1 MGRLLQRWSGKF
13 VPYSPARA
21 AGATNAVWLP
31 NRANQ
36 EAELKVLPKKTRR
49 EAGLYPLSYQSLS
62 SGRAPAHRP
71 SQTCSS
77 GRLAQCVLLAIVEGE
92 AGETARSDEGAAIA
106 AGIGEEVLDLDAPV
120 RGEGVFDAGTG
131 GIPEA
136 RVVALLAVK
145 KVGTPPMVP
154 TIVFG

>member
-13 VPYSPARA
+13 VPYSRARA
-21 AGATNAVWLP
+21 AGATNAVCLP

-36 EAELKVLPKKTRR
+36 QAELKVLPKKSPGARPDFILCHTNRSV
-49 EAGLYPLSYQSLS
+49 AGENRHT
-62 SGRAPAHRP
+62 GPAKPVVQAGSHN
-71 SQTCSS
+71 
-77 GRLAQCVLLAIVEGE
+77 AILLAIVEGE

-131 GIPEA
+131 GIPRSA
-136 RVVALLAVK
+136 CYWRY
-145 KVGTPPMVP
+145 
-154 TIVFG
+154 